1 MVGIFMITVA
11 IIIVS
16 FGLLLGLQYLNNYS
30 SSSGVLGAA
39 SQAISLITT
48 IALQIINK
56 VLWLVLYLLLD
67 LEYNYTVTDKIVSQ
81 MNKALM
87 AICFNVL
94 VLPFIVYVS
103 IKDQFY
109 GSQGMVGFV
118 FDYHITVI
126 TAGLAL
132 KFFNPISLIIR
143 LGICIRPLRNS
154 IFRFLRKDYD
164 PNND

>member
-1 MVGIFMITVA
+1 
-11 IIIVS
+11 
-16 FGLLLGLQYLNNYS
+16 
-30 SSSGVLGAA
+30 
-39 SQAISLITT
+39 
-48 IALQIINK
+48 
-56 VLWLVLYLLLD
+56 
-67 LEYNYTVTDKIVSQ
+67 
-81 MNKALM
+81 MNKALL

-109 GSQGMVGFV
+109 GSQGLVGFV
-118 FDYHITVI
+118 FDYHVTVI

>member
-1 MVGIFMITVA
+1 MITVA

-67 LEYNYTVTDKIVSQ
+67 L
-81 MNKALM
+81 
-87 AICFNVL
+87 
-94 VLPFIVYVS
+94 
-103 IKDQFY
+103 
-109 GSQGMVGFV
+109 
-118 FDYHITVI
+118 
-126 TAGLAL
+126 
-132 KFFNPISLIIR
+132 
-143 LGICIRPLRNS
+143 
-154 IFRFLRKDYD
+154 
-164 PNND
+164 